1 MIVEVAY
8 RAMLGLQVLVAYVL
22 DVVTGPI
29 LTTARSVAS
38 HVTSAKRAPVAYV
51 QWSVLLESSRTMR
64 RQLVLPVMQ
73 ATIAQTVEVACFA
86 EPTVSTP
93 LTSRHVLSALM
104 ERRPARIDQSAYD
117 AQTALLAR
125 TESALYAQQAN
136 NRALM
141 RRQEPQSVTAAYRVA
156 RQKLLSSLE

>member
-1 MIVEVAY
+1 
-8 RAMLGLQVLVAYVL
+8 MLGLQVLVGYVL
-22 DVVTGPI
+22 DVATGPI
-29 LTTARSVAS
+29 LTKVRSVAS
-38 HVTSAKRAPVAYV
+38 HVTSAKRAQAAYV

-86 EPTVSTP
+86 EPTVSTQ

-104 ERRPARIDQSAYD
+104 ERHPARIDQSAYD

-141 RRQEPQSVTAAYRVA
+141 RRQEPQSVTAVYLVA